1 MSRDQIILDHVN
13 RRGKATYKE
22 LAQSLKVSTMTIRR
36 DVDKMAEK
44 HLVMKTL
51 RGVQRMPEG
60 ERGLLET
67 ALALRLSER
76 VEEKR
81 SIARQALE
89 IIRDGQTIFLDGST
103 TCAELAGYLGKYHRG
118 LTVITNSL
126 LIGQRLR
133 RDRDS
138 VLMMIGGRFD
148 RDTYCFVG
156 PGAEEQISR
165 YFVDIA
171 FMSTRAFMPT
181 EGTYESSVDSFRIK
195 QGVVA
200 QSRKTVLLADHT
212 KFGRRALTKV
222 LEAKQIDTV
231 ITDEGVSQE
240 HVAALRQKDIHVVIS
255 PLDDNSG
262 LLEAVM

>member
-51 RGVQRMPEG
+51 RGVQRVPEG

-67 ALALRLSER
+67 ALSLRLSDH

-81 SIARQALE
+81 AIARKALE

-103 TCAELAGYLGKYHRG
+103 TCAELAGYLGRYHRG
-118 LTVITNSL
+118 LTIITNSL

-148 RDTYCFVG
+148 RENYCFVG
-156 PGAEEQISR
+156 PGAEEQIGR
-165 YFVDIA
+165 YFVDIS
-171 FMSTRAFMPT
+171 FMSTRAFMPE
-181 EGTYESSVDSFRIK
+181 EGTYESAVDSFRIK

-200 QSRKTVLLADHT
+200 QSRKKILLADHT
-212 KFGRRALTKV
+212 KFGRRALTRV
-222 LEAKQIDTV
+222 LDIHQIDMV
-231 ITDEGVSQE
+231 ITDAGIADEYIT
-240 HVAALRQKDIHVVIS
+240 ALRQKNIPVEIA
-255 PLDDNSG
+255 PLEENSG
-262 LLEAVM
+262 LLEAAM

>member
-1 MSRDQIILDHVN
+1 MSRDQHILDHVN

-36 DVDKMAEK
+36 DIDKMAEK

-51 RGVQRMPEG
+51 RGVRRMPEG
-60 ERGLLET
+60 ERGLLEA
-67 ALALRLSER
+67 ALAQRLSER
-76 VEEKR
+76 IEEKR
-81 SIARQALE
+81 AIARQALT
-89 IIRDGQTIFLDGST
+89 IVRDGQTIFLDGST
-103 TCAELAGYLGKYHRG
+103 TCAELAGFLGKQHRG

-156 PGAEEQISR
+156 PSAEDQISR
-165 YFVDIA
+165 YFVDIS

-181 EGTYESSVDSFRIK
+181 EGTYESSVDSYRIK

-200 QSRKTVLLADHT
+200 QSRRTVLLADHS
-212 KFGRRALTKV
+212 KFGHRALTRV
-222 LEAKQIDTV
+222 LDVAQIDTV
-231 ITDEGVSQE
+231 ITDAGISGEYVT
-240 HVAALRQKDIHVVIS
+240 ALQQRNINVEVS
-255 PLDDNSG
+255 PLEESVGIVDSV
-262 LLEAVM
+262 L